1 MALKSY
7 TCDALALLRP
17 TSPLRPAGLIERAVS
32 LLETNHDA
40 TSIRSVA
47 EVEQHPFRAWRLRFP
62 QNNTGPIESMITDVN
77 EPYNLPRQLLPRF
90 FYQTGDLEVV
100 RASTLRQGSVS
111 GDSVYPLIIDAD
123 EMFDI
128 DSWADLEKAARE
140 LR

>member
-1 MALKSY
+1 M
-7 TCDALALLRP
+7 
-17 TSPLRPAGLIERAVS
+17 
-32 LLETNHDA
+32 
-40 TSIRSVA
+40 
-47 EVEQHPFRAWRLRFP
+47 
-62 QNNTGPIESMITDVN
+62 
-77 EPYNLPRQLLPRF
+77 PRQLLPRF